1 MFGGAKSVSSFNDAV
16 KQMHADNMGTI
27 EKLFWHDDIG
37 RVRFIFSS
45 RFVYVRSG

>member
-1 MFGGAKSVSSFNDAV
+1 VSSFNDAV

-37 RVRFIFSS
+37 RVRFMFSFAFCLCAQWLVIF
-45 RFVYVRSG
+45 